1 MLLRRT
7 TTTSRSSFQTA
18 AACTCRFAHHST
30 TTPIA
35 PDPPT
40 PSYPTSPAEM
50 SLDPSYVA
58 RYRDPSKHSKPSPTT
73 GSSSSPSGSS
83 SSSAT
88 SSLSNS
94 YASTSRA
101 HNRRPVPSTS
111 ANIGTATREDFRK
124 NQRDQEITKDGTPR
138 SRRLEMERLW
148 SGGEASPPIPLSHY
162 LTSSQSKSQA
172 HALLFPGSGSQ
183 YVGMG
188 HFLKDYP
195 AATKV
200 WDEAEEALEGF
211 EKWIDGLELEGRG
224 GDLGEIGRIVR
235 ERKDFRLRSSGL
247 KSVVFDGPQVSAFL
261 C

>member
-1 MLLRRT
+1 MFLRRT
-7 TTTSRSSFQTA
+7 TTTTRSSYQTA

-30 TTPIA
+30 TTAPIIS
-35 PDPPT
+35 DPPS
-40 PSYPTSPAEM
+40 PSYATSPAEM
-50 SLDPSYVA
+50 TLDPSYVA
-58 RYRDPSKHSKPSPTT
+58 RYRDPSKFAKPSPTT
-73 GSSSSPSGSS
+73 GSSSSSASGSASS
-83 SSSAT
+83 SST
-88 SSLSNS
+88 PFLSNS

-101 HNRRPVPSTS
+101 HNRRPLPSAS
-111 ANIGTATREDFRK
+111 SSNIGTVTGQE
-124 NQRDQEITKDGTPR
+124 NHRDQEITKDGTPR

-148 SGGEASPPIPLSHY
+148 SGGEASPPIPLSHF
-162 LTSSQSKSQA
+162 LTSSPSNSQA

-188 HFLKDYP
+188 HFLKNYP
-195 AATKV
+195 AATKM

-224 GDLGEIGRIVR
+224 GDLGRIGEIVR

-247 KSVVFDGPQVSAFL
+247 KSIVFDGPQVSRFF